1 MPFTEQEIAF
11 MQKIGVKLDF
21 SHPETI
27 SDDEWI
33 DLEEAIGNRLVVYE
47 LDENYF
53 PTPDGVLCED
63 ILEKLARIDRPVI
76 KIYAYICLNKSGP
89 GYFMPF
95 LKGENYA
102 SRFHMETNS
111 EKSKEIF
118 CRTFGN

>member
-1 MPFTEQEIAF
+1 MYLSEIDPELVEKGRLLTEQEIAF

-63 ILEKLARIDRPVI
+63 ILEKLARMD
-76 KIYAYICLNKSGP
+76 
-89 GYFMPF
+89 
-95 LKGENYA
+95 
-102 SRFHMETNS
+102 
-111 EKSKEIF
+111 
-118 CRTFGN
+118 

>member
-11 MQKIGVKLDF
+11 IQKIGVKLDF

-63 ILEKLARIDRPVI
+63 ILEKLARMD
-76 KIYAYICLNKSGP
+76 
-89 GYFMPF
+89 
-95 LKGENYA
+95 
-102 SRFHMETNS
+102 
-111 EKSKEIF
+111 
-118 CRTFGN
+118 

>member
-21 SHPETI
+21 SQPETI

-63 ILEKLARIDRPVI
+63 ILEKLARMD
-76 KIYAYICLNKSGP
+76 
-89 GYFMPF
+89 
-95 LKGENYA
+95 
-102 SRFHMETNS
+102 
-111 EKSKEIF
+111 
-118 CRTFGN
+118 

>member
-63 ILEKLARIDRPVI
+63 ILAKLARMD
-76 KIYAYICLNKSGP
+76 
-89 GYFMPF
+89 
-95 LKGENYA
+95 
-102 SRFHMETNS
+102 
-111 EKSKEIF
+111 
-118 CRTFGN
+118 

>member
-21 SHPETI
+21 SNPETI

-63 ILEKLARIDRPVI
+63 ILEKLARMD
-76 KIYAYICLNKSGP
+76 
-89 GYFMPF
+89 
-95 LKGENYA
+95 
-102 SRFHMETNS
+102 
-111 EKSKEIF
+111 
-118 CRTFGN
+118 